1 MYTWLEWDVITCN
14 DSWYI
19 TVYIVDIVDIL
30 PLYLVGGWAT
40 PLKKMSSS
48 VGMMTFPTEWKNKN
62 HVPDHQ
68 SVIILG
74 YIGIIVYVGIC
85 YIHLY
90 TILLKYPNNTTIWYW
105 DSYPIISYCG

>member
-40 PLKKMSSS
+40 PLKKNEFVS
-48 VGMMTFPTEWKNKN
+48 W
-62 HVPDHQ
+62 DDD
-68 SVIILG
+68 I
-74 YIGIIVYVGIC
+74 
-85 YIHLY
+85 
-90 TILLKYPNNTTIWYW
+90 PNWMEK
-105 DSYPIISYCG
+105 